1 MTEDLAPQT
10 DRSEATSPAQPPPT
24 VFQCLSG
31 SATAALFGYG
41 AYSLTQK
48 IAANFAAHPFRSQ
61 NYIAVNISVAVRTL
75 VTGMFALAT
84 GVFAIA
90 ALGLLGL
97 GIQTLLQKLRGTP
110 AS

>member
-1 MTEDLAPQT
+1 MTDDLT
-10 DRSEATSPAQPPPT
+10 SSTSSSEESTSAKPPPT
-24 VFQCLSG
+24 VFQCLTG
-31 SATAALFGYG
+31 SATAAAFGYG

-48 IAANFAAHPFRSQ
+48 IAANFAAHPFRSE

-97 GIQTLLQKLRGTP
+97 GIQTLVQKLKGTP
-110 AS
+110 VG